1 MATSLAERRP
11 RDVSPLGLTTEHPR
25 ADGSDLV
32 APSLGGA
39 LDSADARAGSD
50 QIQPCSRAIALAS
63 WRFRAPSFVTA
74 ADK

>member
-1 MATSLAERRP
+1 MATTLARGRP

-32 APSLGGA
+32 APSPVPVP
-39 LDSADARAGSD
+39 SAGSD